1 MSKRTLYRLTFLGLI
16 ALILASVLTAAA
28 AANIVPVTRL
38 ENWSTPITIVD
49 LYPVCAGMNP
59 MPTVIII
66 CDKNNCKG
74 GDADELLIG
83 NLSINKIDGGNGN
96 DCCIGS
102 PGTSFSNCER
112 HN

>member
-74 GDADELLIG
+74 GNADELLLGGPDTKI
-83 NLSINKIDGGNGN
+83 IDGNGGN